1 MNQRSIS
8 YVSSSNIHPHKIPLC
23 LLQTQAVVVRVCL
36 DLDPL
41 LLLQFNGT
49 THISLSLSPNG
60 HAPLQLGWEPSSC
73 TVPGS
78 SGGWPRESHS
88 LQPWSGSLTSH
99 LLHNYSWSSVSPPS
113 PISLV
118 TPSHPHT
125 LTPSPISHPH
135 NSAGYTI
142 TKPSDLPPLSAEPRF
157 LSITG
162 VIISATLP
170 SEYTSDQ
177 HNLSHTH
184 NRYYHILLYQ
194 SLYTIR
200 PYIHTS
206 IHPYVH
212 TSIHPYIYS
221 ICDLYSM
228 Q

>member
-1 MNQRSIS
+1 MLP
-8 YVSSSNIHPHKIPLC
+8 SSWAGSPPPALS
-23 LLQTQAVVVRVCL
+23 QAVLEAGPESLILCSPGVAPS
-36 DLDPL
+36 PL
-41 LLLQFNGT
+41 
-49 THISLSLSPNG
+49 ISLTTTAGAPSLLPPQS
-60 HAPLQLGWEPSSC
+60 
-73 TVPGS
+73 
-78 SGGWPRESHS
+78 
-88 LQPWSGSLTSH
+88 PWSL
-99 LLHNYSWSSVSPPS
+99 N
-113 PISLV
+113 
-118 TPSHPHT
+118 HT
-125 LTPSPISHPH
+125 FTPSPISHPH

-184 NRYYHILLYQ
+184 NIIYCSTNLY
-194 SLYTIR
+194 
-200 PYIHTS
+200 
-206 IHPYVH
+206 